1 MQRVF
6 MLSVSIAVVTWAA
19 NAFADSPNLMG
30 AYGFTRTVKCI
41 VSTDSSFPFDMT
53 FGEAFAEEG
62 VRTFNGDGNGTQS
75 FTALNIEIPADHSGA
90 NSSHVTKQPFTY
102 IVNGDGTWHI
112 PGGGSITGHVDDGPR
127 AGQDFT
133 ISNLTPAVGHMSTN
147 AATLTLST
155 VIANVETITYSSP
168 IPDGYTTFYRICNR
182 SSVHISLPPGQ

>member
-6 MLSVSIAVVTWAA
+6 MLSASIAVVTWAA
-19 NAFADSPNLMG
+19 NAFADSPSLMG

-41 VSTDSSFPFDMT
+41 VSHTGFTDPDNRALDGY

-62 VRTFNGDGNGTQS
+62 VRTFNGDGNGTER
-75 FTALNIEIPADHSGA
+75 FTALNIEIPSANAGA
-90 NSSHVTKQPFTY
+90 NSSHVTNQKFTY
-102 IVNGDGTWHI
+102 TVNGDGTWSI
-112 PGGGSITGHVDDGPR
+112 PGSGSVTGHVDDGPR

-155 VIANVETITYSSP
+155 VTPTIETITYTTGSPPSS
-168 IPDGYTTFYRICNR
+168 
-182 SSVHISLPPGQ
+182 